1 MAQSAMTVR
10 MDSNIKNQFDKLCQ
24 QFGMSANT
32 AINIFIN
39 QVIRSR
45 SIPFVISASDNSE
58 NIRREALSAFRS
70 ARMKAEKAR
79 AKSSLLKKSTRKSK
93 RRERTENDLRSYLE
107 MTSIFG
113 NDSFSYSSRCPCPSY
128 SRSRHSRIQSVL
140 LF

>member
-58 NIRREALSAFRS
+58 NIRREALSAFCS
-70 ARMKAEKAR
+70 ARLKAEKSEDKELSLEEINKEIKEAR
-79 AKSSLLKKSTRKSK
+79 KDK
-93 RRERTENDLRSYLE
+93 E
-107 MTSIFG
+107 
-113 NDSFSYSSRCPCPSY
+113 
-128 SRSRHSRIQSVL
+128 
-140 LF
+140 